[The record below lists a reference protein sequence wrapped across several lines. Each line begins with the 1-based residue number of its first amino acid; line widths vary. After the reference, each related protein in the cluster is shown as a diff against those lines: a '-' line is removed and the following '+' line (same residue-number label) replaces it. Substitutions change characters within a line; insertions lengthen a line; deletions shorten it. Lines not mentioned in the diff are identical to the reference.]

1 MENSILGEL
10 TYEYGW
16 NGETTIYW
24 FGKSINVDLVVSGEE
39 DGEIDFLQCES
50 YEKFRLAWNDIKDVI
65 LERVLSYYIRLRNEL
80 GYDDNNDENYPAI
93 SNIDDIKNRITLDS
107 IVVPLSG
114 IYEGRSVALAFH
126 CEWDTENGLGI
137 ILVNEKIYD
146 IGYQDIAF

>member
-1 MENSILGEL
+1 M
-10 TYEYGW
+10 
-16 NGETTIYW
+16 
-24 FGKSINVDLVVSGEE
+24 
-39 DGEIDFLQCES
+39 
-50 YEKFRLAWNDIKDVI
+50 
-65 LERVLSYYIRLRNEL
+65 RNKL

-93 SNIDDIKNRITLDS
+93 SNIEDIKNRITLDS

-137 ILVNEKIYD
+137 ILVDEKIYD

>member
-1 MENSILGEL
+1 M
-10 TYEYGW
+10 
-16 NGETTIYW
+16 
-24 FGKSINVDLVVSGEE
+24 
-39 DGEIDFLQCES
+39 
-50 YEKFRLAWNDIKDVI
+50 
-65 LERVLSYYIRLRNEL
+65 RNKL

-93 SNIDDIKNRITLDS
+93 SNIEDIKNRITLDS

-114 IYEGRSVALAFH
+114 IYEDRSVALAFH